1 MKYKVTTK
9 YSDFTFDDRMEA
21 LDFADQAKL
30 HADEVMNVRITIIED
45 EAEEE
50 A

>member
-1 MKYKVTTK
+1 MKYKVTLR

-30 HADEVMNVRITIIED
+30 HADEGISVRITIIED